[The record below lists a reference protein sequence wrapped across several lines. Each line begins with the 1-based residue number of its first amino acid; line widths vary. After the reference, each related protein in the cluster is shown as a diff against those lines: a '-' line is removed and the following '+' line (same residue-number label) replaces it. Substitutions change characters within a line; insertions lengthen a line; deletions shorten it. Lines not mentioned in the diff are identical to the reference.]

1 MEISWLED
9 FLSLARTRNFS
20 RSAEERNVTQ
30 PAFSRRIKSLEVW
43 LGADLVDRSAY
54 PTTLTPAGKVFRD
67 VAEQVLVQLTDTRE
81 MLRGQQRFVPKTVHI
96 RVAHT
101 LASTFFPRWIEHVE
115 ARFGKI
121 VPRVLATNAH
131 DGMLA
136 LAEGGSC
143 DFLVIYHHPQIL
155 LPLDEGRYPFL
166 TLGLER
172 MIPASIPD
180 AAGVPVYSL
189 DSASDKPLLFLA
201 YTTNLFL
208 GRVVEAILQRRPGAG
223 RLMRVYET
231 DLAEALKSMLL
242 AGKGIGWAPANLI
255 AQELHDGRLVPA
267 GGADWESS
275 FEVRIYHSVENRNP
289 LATRLWSFLK
299 ASEGEVVVPGFELSG
314 EGQAQRPASN
324 ASR

>member
-1 MEISWLED
+1 
-9 FLSLARTRNFS
+9 
-20 RSAEERNVTQ
+20 
-30 PAFSRRIKSLEVW
+30 
-43 LGADLVDRSAY
+43 
-54 PTTLTPAGKVFRD
+54 
-67 VAEQVLVQLTDTRE
+67 VAEQVVAQLVDTRE
-81 MLRGQQRFVPKTVHI
+81 VLRGQQRFVPKTVHI

-101 LASTFFPRWIEHVE
+101 LASTFFPRWIEQVE
-115 ARFGKI
+115 ARFGSL

-136 LAEGGSC
+136 LVEGGSC
-143 DFLVIYHHPQIL
+143 DFLMIYHHPEIV
-155 LPLDEGRYPFL
+155 LPLDEARYPFL
-166 TLGLER
+166 SLGTER

-180 AAGVPVYSL
+180 SAGRPVYSL
-189 DSASDKPLLFLA
+189 ESTSDKPLLFLA

-208 GRVVEAILQRRPGAG
+208 GRVVDATLRKRPDAG

-255 AQELHDGRLVPA
+255 AQELEDGRLVRA
-267 GGADWESS
+267 GGAEWESP

-299 ASEGEVVVPGFELSG
+299 SSDGELAVAGFE
-314 EGQAQRPASN
+314 PA
-324 ASR
+324 A